1 MIQTMIAIGVL
12 IYLLFIVG
20 EFLNGK
26 INIIHGVMFLLIVS
40 LSFRQS
46 IEKTMLIIMSII
58 LLALFIIKIKI
69 AKSKLN
75 V

>member
-40 LSFRQS
+40 LLFKQS

-69 AKSKLN
+69 AKSK
-75 V
+75 

>member
-12 IYLLFIVG
+12 IYLLFIVR

-40 LSFRQS
+40 LLFKQS
-46 IEKTMLIIMSII
+46 VEKTILIIMSII

>member
-12 IYLLFIVG
+12 IYLLFIIRQ
-20 EFLNGK
+20 FLNRK

-40 LSFRQS
+40 LLFKQS

-58 LLALFIIKIKI
+58 LLTLFIIKIKM
-69 AKSKLN
+69 AKSK
-75 V
+75 

>member
-12 IYLLFIVG
+12 IYLLFIVR

-40 LSFRQS
+40 LLFKQS
-46 IEKTMLIIMSII
+46 VEKTMLIIMSII

-69 AKSKLN
+69 AKSK
-75 V
+75 